1 MQRVLR
7 LRPSSRNCGASGP
20 KVSLDRVSNCGE
32 HLLTRKGPCS
42 PCTDWPSRPHSP
54 ASIRL
59 LHLGHILSEESV
71 LGVAPPGQ
79 TVPPLS
85 TPGTPEATGK
95 SGASSGSALRKR
107 FQNRSAST
115 NSTSANNASGQ
126 GPLPT
131 APSYRNL
138 RPGTSPTVM
147 HVLVKPEDSQSP
159 SAAAAADT
167 KTSPAKGSGLRGR
180 KGAKEEERKEEGGGE
195 SSSSAVAGGET
206 GGATAGNTT
215 PGATN
220 AAAATAAAAGAA
232 PGAAGVNE
240 GGAASRGGAIEA
252 SNSRRQQSDAD
263 GSGGCCAS
271 CVIA

>member
-1 MQRVLR
+1 MLR
-7 LRPSSRNCGASGP
+7 HC
-20 KVSLDRVSNCGE
+20 E
-32 HLLTRKGPCS
+32 HLLTRNGPCS

-59 LHLGHILSEESV
+59 LHLGHILSDESV

-115 NSTSANNASGQ
+115 NSASANSSSGQ

-138 RPGTSPTVM
+138 RSGTSPTVM

-159 SAAAAADT
+159 SAAAADT

-215 PGATN
+215 PAATN
-220 AAAATAAAAGAA
+220 AAATAAAAGAA

-240 GGAASRGGAIEA
+240 GGATSRGGAIEA